1 MKWLERLAFRQ
12 KIQLSFAALVLL
24 VAANALVGIYAAVSI
39 SRQVGEQE
47 VLAGIIGDIMQLR
60 DATER
65 FSRQRARQAE
75 AQALATLAG
84 LERRI
89 AAAPAQDAAYAAL
102 RPLLDDYRRQ
112 FQKYTVEVDQ
122 RAALESRAQQLG
134 QRLPAA
140 LADTRLRFASLGDRE
155 SFDKLMLR
163 LLSLQ
168 WQERELQ
175 EGPGGSEPHLLADL
189 RASLDQLRTSTPGP
203 DSEAQRHVYRILQ
216 DAGDY
221 VSSFSAY
228 LRIRA
233 RSEHSE
239 QRLAGIIG
247 ELNTAALALNERA
260 RQSIEAQLPTSIGLA
275 GLVFLC
281 ILLLAASFSARLSR
295 SILQPVNRLIG
306 TTRQIAAGQLDARAA
321 ADVDDE
327 IGELARSFNH
337 MTDSLRTL
345 QLGLEQRVAERTAQL
360 AEANAALRDYQGH
373 LEAMVEART
382 SELLTAKEAAEAA
395 NRAKTSFLANMSHEL
410 RTPMNGILG
419 MIALAQKQVGDPR
432 PHEQLDKARRS
443 AERLLAILNDI
454 LDLSRIE
461 ADRLHLEQAP
471 FRLASVFDNIDIL
484 FAQRAAEKGLRLRCE
499 MPPALAKVSL
509 LGDALRL
516 GQILINLVGNAI
528 KFSAHG
534 DVVLRVSRR
543 DAGDGPAE
551 LRFEV
556 EDSGIG
562 ISDAD
567 QQRIFAAFEQ
577 ADGSMTRKYG
587 GSGLGLAI
595 CRQLAQ
601 LMGGDIGV
609 VSTPGQGS
617 VFWFVVRLSEV
628 AAGEPVPSAASNAL
642 ENEAALRAG
651 FEGRRILLAD
661 DEPISREVGEILL
674 AGAGLQVDTAED
686 GEQALALARQQ
697 TYDLILMDMQMPN
710 RNGIDATRAIRADS
724 LNQRTPILAMTA
736 NVFNSDRDA
745 CLAAGM
751 NDHLAKPLTPEAL
764 FAAVHRWLRAAS

>member
-1 MKWLERLAFRQ
+1 
-12 KIQLSFAALVLL
+12 
-24 VAANALVGIYAAVSI
+24 
-39 SRQVGEQE
+39 
-47 VLAGIIGDIMQLR
+47 
-60 DATER
+60 
-65 FSRQRARQAE
+65 
-75 AQALATLAG
+75 
-84 LERRI
+84 
-89 AAAPAQDAAYAAL
+89 
-102 RPLLDDYRRQ
+102 
-112 FQKYTVEVDQ
+112 
-122 RAALESRAQQLG
+122 
-134 QRLPAA
+134 
-140 LADTRLRFASLGDRE
+140 
-155 SFDKLMLR
+155 
-163 LLSLQ
+163 
-168 WQERELQ
+168 
-175 EGPGGSEPHLLADL
+175 
-189 RASLDQLRTSTPGP
+189 
-203 DSEAQRHVYRILQ
+203 
-216 DAGDY
+216 
-221 VSSFSAY
+221 
-228 LRIRA
+228 
-233 RSEHSE
+233 
-239 QRLAGIIG
+239 
-247 ELNTAALALNERA
+247 
-260 RQSIEAQLPTSIGLA
+260 
-275 GLVFLC
+275 
-281 ILLLAASFSARLSR
+281 
-295 SILQPVNRLIG
+295 
-306 TTRQIAAGQLDARAA
+306 
-321 ADVDDE
+321 
-327 IGELARSFNH
+327 
-337 MTDSLRTL
+337 
-345 QLGLEQRVAERTAQL
+345 
-360 AEANAALRDYQGH
+360 
-373 LEAMVEART
+373 
-382 SELLTAKEAAEAA
+382 
-395 NRAKTSFLANMSHEL
+395 
-410 RTPMNGILG
+410 
-419 MIALAQKQVGDPR
+419 
-432 PHEQLDKARRS
+432 
-443 AERLLAILNDI
+443 
-454 LDLSRIE
+454 
-461 ADRLHLEQAP
+461 
-471 FRLASVFDNIDIL
+471 
-484 FAQRAAEKGLRLRCE
+484 

>member
-1 MKWLERLAFRQ
+1 MKWLEHLGFRQ

-24 VAANALVGIYAAVSI
+24 VAANALVGIYTAVSI
-39 SRQVGEQE
+39 TRQVSEQE
-47 VLAGIIGDIMQLR
+47 TLAAIIGDIMRLR

-75 AQALATLAG
+75 AQALAALAE
-84 LERRI
+84 LDRRI
-89 AAAPAQDAAYAAL
+89 AATPERHAAYAVL
-102 RPLLDDYRRQ
+102 LPLLDDYRQQ
-112 FQKYTVEVDQ
+112 FQQYSIEVDQ
-122 RAALESRAQQLG
+122 RAALESRALQVG
-134 QRLPAA
+134 QRLPGA
-140 LADTRLRFASLGDRE
+140 LGDRRLRFASLSDRE
-155 SFDKLMLR
+155 RFDNLLLR

-168 WQERELQ
+168 WQERALQ
-175 EGPGGSEPHLLADL
+175 ESSRAGEPPLLAEL
-189 RASLDQLRTSTPGP
+189 RADLEGLRSSVPGQ

-221 VSSFSAY
+221 VGSFTAY

-233 RSEHSE
+233 SSETGE
-239 QRLAGIIG
+239 QRLAEIVGQ
-247 ELNTAALALNERA
+247 LNAAALALSEQK
-260 RQSIEAQLPTSIGLA
+260 RQSIERQTPTSIALMV
-275 GLVFLC
+275 LVFLG
-281 ILLLAASFSARLSR
+281 ILLLAATLSARLSR
-295 SILQPVNRLIG
+295 SILLPINRLIG
-306 TTRQIAAGQLDARAA
+306 TTRQIAAGQLEARAA
-321 ADVDDE
+321 VDVDDE
-327 IGELARSFNH
+327 IGELARSFNR
-337 MTDSLRTL
+337 MTDSLRAL
-345 QLGLEQRVAERTAQL
+345 QLGLEQRVDERTAQL

-373 LEAMVEART
+373 LEAMVDERT

-395 NRAKTSFLANMSHEL
+395 SRAKTSFLANMSHEL

-419 MIALAQKQVGDPR
+419 MIALALKQVAEPR
-432 PHEQLDKARRS
+432 PREQLDKARRS

-471 FRLASVFDNIDIL
+471 FRLAGVLDNIDIL
-484 FAQRAAEKGLRLRCE
+484 FAHRAAEKGLRLRIDL
-499 MPPALAKVSL
+499 PPVLAAVSL

-528 KFSAHG
+528 KFSERG
-534 DVVLRVSRR
+534 DVALRVSRR
-543 DAGDGPAE
+543 DGGDGLAE

-562 ISDAD
+562 ISSAD

-595 CRQLAQ
+595 CRQLVE
-601 LMGGDIGV
+601 LMDGDIGV

-617 VFWFVVRLSEV
+617 VFWFVVRLPEV
-628 AAGEPVPSAASNAL
+628 AAAEPLPSAGPDTQ
-642 ENEAALRAG
+642 ENEAALRAD
-651 FEGRRILLAD
+651 FAGRRILLVD

-686 GEQALALARQQ
+686 GEQALAFARQQ
-697 TYDLILMDMQMPN
+697 SYDLILMDMQMPN
-710 RNGIDATRAIRADS
+710 RNGIDATRAIRAES
-724 LNQRTPILAMTA
+724 LNRRTPILAMTA
-736 NVFNSDRDA
+736 NVFDSDREA

-764 FAAVHRWLRAAS
+764 FAAVHRWLRAG